1 MFGGKDR
8 WAKEA
13 QRAYW
18 LPLQQTA
25 ERKREERKYA
35 LYQCRC
41 GRIAAHPSG
50 TLETGVPRGRRSN
63 GLTGHNRRD
72 DAGTAGQRL
81 HGGKNG
87 TVAYDG
93 LFTFDP
99 LASPMQV
106 VLIYRTSANPLF
118 LGGPRLGV
126 FQVEADTFKWCIG
139 AVGHSAPKELN
150 TYPGSESVLSIYQRD
165 PARPAGPT
173 PSVAGG
179 GQIHFAPLW

>member
-1 MFGGKDR
+1 MPYTNADVAELLRTLQGR
-8 WAKEA
+8 WRPVYQEVDGQMGSPAITAATMLE
-13 QRAYW
+13 
-18 LPLQQTA
+18 LQGNDFRV
-25 ERKREERKYA
+25 E
-35 LYQCRC
+35 
-41 GRIAAHPSG
+41 
-50 TLETGVPRGRRSN
+50 
-63 GLTGHNRRD
+63 
-72 DAGTAGQRL
+72 
-81 HGGKNG
+81 KNG
-87 TVAYDG
+87 AVAYDG